1 VAWTLAGVLTL
12 SLTSLTACSDD
23 AAFTDNV
30 DGEGSNEAGNASS
43 SGGEEGASDDG
54 GDPGSGGAE
63 GDGDGDIEPGQLTAG
78 EWRDLDHWDFWLEL
92 GAQGSPWLPQFERWG
107 FDTRARIP
115 VRALAGTTPVVDAAV
130 ELRDAD
136 DTLVWAARTDNHG
149 DAELWPALLGAQPSW
164 PLTIEAGG
172 EAVTLDELPDGF
184 DPVVLE
190 LPANERVDLDLMF
203 VVDTTGS
210 MADELAYLTVELGDV
225 IAQVEGELGEGIGL
239 RLSVNFYRDVGDDYV
254 VRSFP
259 FTTDIDTALA
269 QLAAQT
275 ADGGGDTPEA
285 VHSALTDGIDDHDW
299 SDQARARLLF
309 LVLDAPPHDTP
320 EIRAQLAATIR
331 SAAAQG
337 IRVIPLAA
345 SGTDKDTEFLLRSID
360 IATGATYTFLTDH
373 SGIGD
378 PHLEPT
384 VGDYDVE
391 LLNALLVRLIV
402 ESMD

>member
-1 VAWTLAGVLTL
+1 MAWGLAGALTVSL
-12 SLTSLTACSDD
+12 ASLTGCSDD
-23 AAFTDNV
+23 AAFTAND
-30 DGEGSNEAGNASS
+30 DIGSGEGEGV
-43 SGGEEGASDDG
+43 GEEGFGSDG
-54 GDPGSGGAE
+54 GGDSSPGTGGGSE

-92 GAQGSPWLPQFERWG
+92 GTQESPWLTEFDRWG

-115 VRALAGTTPVVDAAV
+115 VRALAGITPVVDAAI
-130 ELRDAD
+130 ELRDAQD
-136 DTLVWAARTDNHG
+136 SLVWAARTDNNG
-149 DAELWPALLGAQPSW
+149 EAELWPSLLGGQPSW
-164 PLTIEAGG
+164 PLSVTAGG
-172 EAVTLDELPDGF
+172 QTVTLDALPDGF
-184 DPVVLE
+184 DPVILE
-190 LPANERVDLDLMF
+190 LPATQRVDLDLMF

-210 MADELAYLTVELGDV
+210 MSDELAYLTVELGDV

-239 RLSVNFYRDVGDDYV
+239 RLSVNFYRDVGDEYV

-259 FTTDIDTALA
+259 FTTDVDTALA

-275 ADGGGDTPEA
+275 ADGGGDWPEA
-285 VHSALTDGIDDHDW
+285 VHTALTDAVDDHDW

-320 EIRAQLAATIR
+320 EIRAQLAATVR

-337 IRVIPLAA
+337 IRVIPVGA
-345 SGTDKDTEFLLRSID
+345 SGIDKDTEFLLRNID

-378 PHLEPT
+378 PHLEPS

-391 LLNALLVRLIV
+391 LLNELLVRLIV
-402 ESMD
+402 ESMH